1 MKRAGNTVLPG
12 GVFKSMRVLYYTA
25 KSKHF
30 NCMKKLVLLVIL
42 FTSLCI
48 ISCHSSKNTE
58 EIASYTYQE
67 KQIEM
72 SDALR
77 VKIPDWVKEG
87 KICYGLV
94 IQVTK
99 GGKPNSGKPAKAK
112 VVHIDENSVKM
123 KALETVILY
132 EGPDRNLKGINKGQV
147 WDEKEGDLY
156 HTFDEAVKVLE
167 KMGIY
172 EEE

>member
-1 MKRAGNTVLPG
+1 
-12 GVFKSMRVLYYTA
+12 
-25 KSKHF
+25 
-30 NCMKKLVLLVIL
+30 
-42 FTSLCI
+42 
-48 ISCHSSKNTE
+48 
-58 EIASYTYQE
+58 
-67 KQIEM
+67 
-72 SDALR
+72 
-77 VKIPDWVKEG
+77 
-87 KICYGLV
+87 
-94 IQVTK
+94 
-99 GGKPNSGKPAKAK
+99 

>member
-1 MKRAGNTVLPG
+1 
-12 GVFKSMRVLYYTA
+12 
-25 KSKHF
+25 
-30 NCMKKLVLLVIL
+30 
-42 FTSLCI
+42 
-48 ISCHSSKNTE
+48 
-58 EIASYTYQE
+58 
-67 KQIEM
+67 M

-77 VKIPDWVKEG
+77 VKIPGWVKEG

-99 GGKPNSGKPAKAK
+99 ERKPVTGKPVKAK
-112 VVHIDENSVKM
+112 VVQIDENSVKM

-156 HTFDEAVKVLE
+156 LTFDDAVEVLE
-167 KMGIY
+167 QMGIY
-172 EEE
+172 GVE

>member
-1 MKRAGNTVLPG
+1 
-12 GVFKSMRVLYYTA
+12 
-25 KSKHF
+25 
-30 NCMKKLVLLVIL
+30 MKKLVLLVIL

-48 ISCHSSKNTE
+48 ISCNTSKNSD
-58 EIASYTYQE
+58 EIASYTYEE
-67 KQIEM
+67 KKVEM

-77 VKIPDWVKEG
+77 VKIPDWVEEG

-99 GGKPNSGKPAKAK
+99 QRKPITGKPVKAK
-112 VVHIDENSVKM
+112 VVQIDENSVKM

-156 HTFDEAVKVLE
+156 LTFDDAVEVLE